1 MLYTN
6 AHTLNPFELLLR
18 PAAAAQADMTG
29 AFFSGLLLMGGLIVA
44 IGAQNAFILQQAAR
58 RQHVGLTVTLC
69 TLSDWL
75 LTALGV
81 FGLGAALAGT
91 PWLLEALRWGGA
103 AFIAWYG
110 LLAARRAWVGGA
122 ALAVNGA
129 GAAAGGSVAAVLGS
143 VFAFTYLNPHV
154 YIDTVLL
161 MGTVGAAYPTQGK
174 LAFTAGAGLA
184 SALWFS
190 ALGFGAAAL
199 GSWLQRPA
207 VWRVVD
213 AFIAVIMLAMA
224 YGLAVTPLA
233 R

>member
-1 MLYTN
+1 MFD
-6 AHTLNPFELLLR
+6 ATLPHITPFELLLR
-18 PAAAAQADMTG
+18 PTTHASNDMTG

-58 RQHVGLTVTLC
+58 RQHVGLTVALC

-81 FGLGAALAGT
+81 FGLGVALAGT
-91 PWLLEALRWGGA
+91 PWLLEVLRWGGA

-110 LLAARRAWVGGA
+110 LAAARRAWVGGA
-122 ALAVNGA
+122 SLAVSGA
-129 GAAAGGSVAAVLGS
+129 GAPGGGVAAVVGS

-184 SALWFS
+184 SALWFT

-199 GSWLQRPA
+199 GAWLQRPA

-213 AFIAVIMLAMA
+213 GLIAVIMLAMA